1 MSFPII
7 DYQGAPI
14 YIPQFADH
22 LHLCSFIVFGEQSG
36 LLQVGCII
44 RQARDVSNLP
54 RVYVN
59 FYVYFSYDPAN
70 GVISP
75 NLQNLNEIQQTSS
88 TRPLYIKNI
97 KDIAFVFTPE
107 DVTTHSVC
115 LTSKF
120 THGYLVRFNN
130 TQVNNIYRPVV
141 NHIPFP
147 CVTCNQQ
154 HCFEQCVGRAI
165 LQSLIS
171 IRNAISSIL
180 SRGSASLS
188 DFNRDTKRIPLSIRG
203 FNYLRRNLHFF

>member
-22 LHLCSFIVFGEQSG
+22 LHLGSFIVFEEQSA

-44 RQARDVSNLP
+44 RQARDVNNLS
-54 RVYVN
+54 RIYVN
-59 FYVYFSYDPAN
+59 FYDDFPSDPAC
-70 GVISP
+70 GVVSP
-75 NLQNLNEIQQTSS
+75 NLQNLKELQQTST
-88 TRPLYIKNI
+88 TRPVYIKNI

-107 DVTTHSVC
+107 DVTTHSVT

-120 THGYLVRFNN
+120 TNGFLVRFNN
-130 TQVNNIYRPVV
+130 TQVNNVHLPVV

-147 CVTCNQQ
+147 CLTHNQK
-154 HCFEQCVGRAI
+154 HCFEQCIAHAI
-165 LQSLIS
+165 LQSLLT

-180 SRGSASLS
+180 S
-188 DFNRDTKRIPLSIRG
+188 
-203 FNYLRRNLHFF
+203 

>member
-22 LHLCSFIVFGEQSG
+22 LHLGSFIVFEEQSG

-44 RQARDVSNLP
+44 RQARDFNNLP
-54 RVYVN
+54 CIYVN
-59 FYVYFSYDPAN
+59 FYDDFSYDPAY

-75 NLQNLNEIQQTSS
+75 NLQNLNKIQQTST
-88 TRPLYIKNI
+88 TRPVYIKNI
-97 KDIAFVFTPE
+97 KDITFVFTPE
-107 DVTTHSVC
+107 DATTHSVT

-130 TQVNNIYRPVV
+130 TQVKKIYLPVV

-147 CVTCNQQ
+147 RLTLSQQ
-154 HCFEQCVGRAI
+154 HCFEQCIARAI

-188 DFNRDTKRIPLSIRG
+188 DFNRDMKRIPLSI
-203 FNYLRRNLHFF
+203 